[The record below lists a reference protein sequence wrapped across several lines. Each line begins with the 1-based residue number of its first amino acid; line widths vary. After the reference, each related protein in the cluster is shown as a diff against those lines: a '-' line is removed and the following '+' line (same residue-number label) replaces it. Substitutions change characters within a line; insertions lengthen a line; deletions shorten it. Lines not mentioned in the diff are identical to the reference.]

1 MALRAVIEHPKFA
14 HLKDILKEP
23 RAHCLGYL
31 EAIWHF
37 TGRFTPRGNIGKYSD
52 SQIEAWVEW
61 HREPGELISALKIS
75 GWIDCD
81 ETHRLI
87 IHDWHT
93 HADATTKLALKR
105 SNSDFVA
112 PVSAHSRDSVAT
124 PSRLPEPVPEPVPEP
139 EPAPVPVSQKASE
152 ENSLKPSQIMNADWF
167 EFKEVAQRAGM
178 DGGSVDY
185 DQAWMTWRT
194 LDLDQRAAALK
205 GILDRVMANA
215 TDDPALK
222 SLVQNYLRQKK
233 WERNIRHPVIESR
246 AASMSA
252 RDAAKEEAIQRK
264 ERNMELYGNKK
275 SLRVI

>member
-1 MALRAVIEHPKFA
+1 
-14 HLKDILKEP
+14 
-23 RAHCLGYL
+23 
-31 EAIWHF
+31 
-37 TGRFTPRGNIGKYSD
+37 
-52 SQIEAWVEW
+52 
-61 HREPGELISALKIS
+61 
-75 GWIDCD
+75 
-81 ETHRLI
+81 
-87 IHDWHT
+87 
-93 HADATTKLALKR
+93 
-105 SNSDFVA
+105 
-112 PVSAHSRDSVAT
+112 
-124 PSRLPEPVPEPVPEP
+124 
-139 EPAPVPVSQKASE
+139 
-152 ENSLKPSQIMNADWF
+152 MNADWF